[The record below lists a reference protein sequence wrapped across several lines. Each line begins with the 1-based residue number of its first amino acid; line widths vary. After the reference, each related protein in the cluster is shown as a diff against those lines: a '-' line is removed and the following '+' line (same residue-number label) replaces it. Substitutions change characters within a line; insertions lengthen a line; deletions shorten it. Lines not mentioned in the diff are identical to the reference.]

1 MPTEESGVSPLE
13 VWSRTKSNHHDLL
26 HTHSW
31 GCPAYVLSPRLREGG
46 NVLKWEPRSKRGQ
59 FVGYSPLHASS
70 VGMIRNINTQYV
82 SPQFH
87 VMYDNFFEMVHSDE
101 GNLLSAK
108 IWEALYTFEHYK
120 VDWDQEP
127 PDLAEEWLLPGEKQS
142 RVEQLRGSMVDTA
155 VPLGPPLQRERA
167 GQACQA
173 NDQPG
178 PPAAQEVEAPS
189 SSQAPAQD
197 TMAAD
202 PGPPSPPNPPPVRQS
217 TRRTRGMA
225 PQRMTYE
232 VRGQP
237 TSYFLSET
245 FQQMILGLVACVDQR
260 EHFQREFLAM
270 MMEP

>member
-1 MPTEESGVSPLE
+1 
-13 VWSRTKSNHHDLL
+13 
-26 HTHSW
+26 
-31 GCPAYVLSPRLREGG
+31 
-46 NVLKWEPRSKRGQ
+46 
-59 FVGYSPLHASS
+59 
-70 VGMIRNINTQYV
+70 
-82 SPQFH
+82 
-87 VMYDNFFEMVHSDE
+87 
-101 GNLLSAK
+101 
-108 IWEALYTFEHYK
+108 
-120 VDWDQEP
+120 
-127 PDLAEEWLLPGEKQS
+127 
-142 RVEQLRGSMVDTA
+142 MVDTA

-167 GQACQA
+167 GQAGQPGQA
-173 NDQPG
+173 TPNAQPG

-189 SSQAPAQD
+189 SPQAPAQD

-237 TSYFLSET
+237 TSYFLSEP